1 MSTLKANNIKSRF
14 NGNASL
20 SIDTNGRVLSTT
32 TRPMFLA
39 RGITNFNQGS
49 RVLLFGT
56 EVSFNRGNHYNSS
69 SGRFTAPLNGVYNM
83 NFHMFAYNSSADRCL
98 SQLFVN
104 SNVVAECTTEQPTA
118 GSISGNYSNLGISIN
133 LNLNTNDTVY
143 VSAIPNAGTPSNG
156 IVFGHFSGFLIG

>member
-1 MSTLKANNIKSRF
+1 MSTLKANNIKGRF
-14 NGNASL
+14 TSNTSL

-32 TRPMFLA
+32 SRPMFLA
-39 RGITNFNQGS
+39 RGITNITQGS

-56 EVSFNRGNHYNSS
+56 EVPFNRGNYYSPAT
-69 SGRFTAPLNGVYNM
+69 GKFTVPANGVYNM

-143 VSAIPNAGTPSNG
+143 VLAVPNAGTPSNG

>member
-1 MSTLKANNIKSRF
+1 MSTIKVDNIKSRF
-14 NGNASL
+14 NGNTSL
-20 SIDTNGRVLSTT
+20 SIDTSGRVFSST

-39 RGITNFNQGS
+39 RGITNITQGS

-56 EVSFNRGNHYNSS
+56 EIPFNRGNHYNSS
-69 SGRFTAPLNGVYNM
+69 TGRFTVPVSGVYNI

-133 LNLNTNDTVY
+133 LNLNTYDTVY
-143 VSAIPNAGTPSNG
+143 VSAIPNAGTPSNAA
-156 IVFGHFSGFLIG
+156 VFGHFSGFLIG